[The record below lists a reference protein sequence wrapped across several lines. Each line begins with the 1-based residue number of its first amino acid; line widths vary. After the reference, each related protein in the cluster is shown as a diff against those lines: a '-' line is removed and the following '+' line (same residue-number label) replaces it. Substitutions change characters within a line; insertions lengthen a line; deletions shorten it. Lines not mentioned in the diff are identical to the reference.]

1 MSYTSRREAPVK
13 TLLAFAVLLQAA
25 ASAPSPNPAD
35 FPQIKKLADNAYV
48 WSDVHPSGLYTT
60 NDLIVITTDGVLVAD
75 GQKDAETTKKMIDRI
90 ATLTRQPIKVVVIAS
105 EHGDHTG
112 GNAAFTS
119 GGSAVTF
126 IKSPLATGKRQT
138 LNMGGTEIQVLDNG
152 RAHTGTDLEV
162 YLPKEKILFVSE
174 VFSNHIFPNMRAAV
188 PSEWIQT
195 VKNVGRIDASTV
207 IPGHG
212 YIEDGAKMKASL
224 ADFEKSLEFI
234 VAEATR
240 LHKAGLSVEAA
251 TKQANWGP
259 YAAWTATDRNAS
271 VAIQRVYDELDG
283 KLK

>member
-1 MSYTSRREAPVK
+1 VK

-25 ASAPSPNPAD
+25 SSPPPPPRPAD
-35 FPQIKKLADNAYV
+35 FPQIKKLADNVYV

-60 NDLIVITTDGVLVAD
+60 NDLIVITSEGVLVAD
-75 GQKDAETTKKMIDRI
+75 GQKDVETTKKMIDRV
-90 ATLTRQPIKVVVIAS
+90 ATMTRQPIKFVVVAS

-112 GNAAFTS
+112 GNAAFTI
-119 GGSAVTF
+119 VTF
-126 IKSPLATGKRQT
+126 IKSPLADGKRQT
-138 LNMGGTEIQVLDNG
+138 LVMGGREIQVLDNG

-162 YLPKEKILFVSE
+162 YLPKEQILFASE
-174 VFSNHIFPNMRAAV
+174 VFSHHIFPNMRASV

-195 VKNVGRIDASTV
+195 VKNISRIDSKTV

-212 YIEDGAKMKASL
+212 YVEDGPVMKASL
-224 ADFEKSLEFI
+224 AEFQQSLEHI

-240 LHKAGLSVEAA
+240 LYKAGSNVEAA

-259 YAAWTATDRNAS
+259 YSAWTAADRNAP
-271 VAIQRVYDELDG
+271 VAIQRVYDEADG

>member
-1 MSYTSRREAPVK
+1 MK

-25 ASAPSPNPAD
+25 ATPPAPKAAD
-35 FPQIKKLADNAYV
+35 FPQIKKLADNVYV

-60 NDLIVITTDGVLVAD
+60 NDLIVVTTDGVLVAD
-75 GQKDAETTKKMIDRI
+75 GQRDAETTKKMVDHI
-90 ATLTRQPIKVVVIAS
+90 ATLTKQPIKVIVIGS

-112 GNAAFTS
+112 GNASFPSTAQT
-119 GGSAVTF
+119 
-126 IKSPLATGKRQT
+126 IKSPLAEGKRKS
-138 LNMGGTEIQVLDNG
+138 LKMGGTEIQVLDNG

-174 VFSNHIFPNMRAAV
+174 AYSNHIFPNMRAAV

-195 VKNVGRIDASTV
+195 VKNLRRIDATNV

-212 YIEDGAKMKASL
+212 YVENPAAMVASL
-224 ADFEKSLEFI
+224 ADFERALEHI

-240 LHKAGLSVEAA
+240 LHKAGVSVEAA
-251 TKQANWGP
+251 TKQAIWGP
-259 YAAWTATDRNAS
+259 YTTWTATDRNAA